1 MLIVNCFIMLQRIQ
15 TVYLLIIMA
24 LTIAILFLPL
34 AVLQS
39 GDQLFTFDATG
50 ISTMAAQPE
59 LIYPTWGL
67 FALTIVISL
76 LALLTIF
83 LFKKRILQIRICVFN
98 AILMLGF
105 YGLFAFFYW
114 DLGNQKEIFS
124 LSLKIAFSFP
134 LISLIIWLYVILGQT
149 KHWCVL
155 WIAWDNHFGVYKK
168 RGYLITGISSFYG
181 LNLIV

>member
-1 MLIVNCFIMLQRIQ
+1 MLQRIQ

-105 YGLFAFFYW
+105 YGLFDW

-134 LISLIIWLYVILGQT
+134 LISLIL
-149 KHWCVL
+149 
-155 WIAWDNHFGVYKK
+155 D
-168 RGYLITGISSFYG
+168 YLAIRNIGADEALVRS
-181 LNLIV
+181 LDRLR

>member
-1 MLIVNCFIMLQRIQ
+1 MLQRIQ

-105 YGLFAFFYW
+105 YG
-114 DLGNQKEIFS
+114 NQKEIFS

-134 LISLIIWLYVILGQT
+134 LISLIL
-149 KHWCVL
+149 
-155 WIAWDNHFGVYKK
+155 D
-168 RGYLITGISSFYG
+168 YLAIRNIGADEALVRS
-181 LNLIV
+181 LDRLR

>member
-1 MLIVNCFIMLQRIQ
+1 MLQRIQ
-15 TVYLLIIMA
+15 TVYLLIIVA

-105 YGLFAFFYW
+105 
-114 DLGNQKEIFS
+114 FS
-124 LSLKIAFSFP
+124 LHSF
-134 LISLIIWLYVILGQT
+134 
-149 KHWCVL
+149 
-155 WIAWDNHFGVYKK
+155 
-168 RGYLITGISSFYG
+168 TGIWVIKRRYSH
-181 LNLIV
+181 

>member
-1 MLIVNCFIMLQRIQ
+1 MLQRIQ
-15 TVYLLIIMA
+15 TVYLLIIVA

-114 DLGNQKEIFS
+114 DL
-124 LSLKIAFSFP
+124 KIAFSFP
-134 LISLIIWLYVILGQT
+134 LISLIL
-149 KHWCVL
+149 
-155 WIAWDNHFGVYKK
+155 D
-168 RGYLITGISSFYG
+168 YLAIRNIGADEALVRS
-181 LNLIV
+181 LDRLR

>member
-1 MLIVNCFIMLQRIQ
+1 MLIVNCQLFYYVTENTNGLFAYYIKLI
-15 TVYLLIIMA
+15 LLVG
-24 LTIAILFLPL
+24 LFLPL

-134 LISLIIWLYVILGQT
+134 LISLIL
-149 KHWCVL
+149 
-155 WIAWDNHFGVYKK
+155 D
-168 RGYLITGISSFYG
+168 YLAIRNIGADEALVRS
-181 LNLIV
+181 LDRLR